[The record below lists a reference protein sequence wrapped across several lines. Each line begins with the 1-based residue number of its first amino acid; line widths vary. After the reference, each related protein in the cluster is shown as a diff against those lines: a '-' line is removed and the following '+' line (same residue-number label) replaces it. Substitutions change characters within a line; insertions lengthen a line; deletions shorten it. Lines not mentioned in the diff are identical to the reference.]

1 MHGDQIIEKE
11 FTMESKHVEMK
22 IDNCKSDNNPPSKL
36 KINVKGIILSHEDSK
51 IFEELQEIVRSRSP
65 QKLREITKEKKVVKF
80 TPSINIIAAEETYT
94 PEPI

>member
-51 IFEELQEIVRSRSP
+51 IFEEL
-65 QKLREITKEKKVVKF
+65 
-80 TPSINIIAAEETYT
+80 
-94 PEPI
+94 